1 MEAKMDS
8 ISSALNIA
16 SSGLQAASTILT
28 VAAQNAANAT
38 TPGYKAAEV
47 DLLSAGGGGVE
58 VDRVSEDPNA
68 DPVSQA
74 IEFRRAEFLYD
85 ANAQVIAT
93 EEQMFGSLINMVDNA
108 PPQPPE

>member
-1 MEAKMDS
+1 MDS
-8 ISSALNIA
+8 ISNALDIA
-16 SSGLQAASTILT
+16 SSGLQAASTILN
-28 VAAQNAANAT
+28 VAAQNAANAS
-38 TPGYKAAEV
+38 TPDYKVEEV
-47 DLLSAGGGGVE
+47 DLLSADDFGVE
-58 VDRVSEDPNA
+58 VGRISEDPNA

-108 PPQPPE
+108 PPQSPE